1 MTVHGP
7 ARPTRSTGWVPV
19 ALVVLSLI
27 PAVSG
32 TLRLVEVFGG
42 PHLMPENPR
51 IAASPAPVV
60 VHIVSVI
67 PYAVLGAFQFSARLR
82 RRRPGRHRA
91 TGRVLVALG
100 LAVAFSG
107 LWMTL
112 FYPRQTG
119 TGELAYVFRLSAGS
133 AMAGSIILGLAA
145 VRRGDIAQHLAW
157 MTRAYALAGAH
168 PGHRKRGLRQQRA
181 HHRPEP
187 RCGLGHQPRGS
198 RVRHPSG
205 RPSTPQHANQ
215 QAETEGGGRGAMT
228 QLRQRGGPAEYRIRV
243 AGHLDEHW
251 SPWFG
256 DLTLTHESDGATSI
270 AGVVADQAQL
280 HGLLAKVRDLGVTL
294 LSVQVCEPAA
304 TVGQPAPTR
313 HTSSR
318 CGHQDEG

>member
-1 MTVHGP
+1 MTVHAP
-7 ARPTRSTGWVPV
+7 ASPTRSTGWVPV

-82 RRRPGRHRA
+82 RRRPGWHRA

-157 MTRAYALAGAH
+157 MTRAYALALGA
-168 PGHRKRGLRQQRA
+168 GTQVLTQGIGNAVFGSSALTTDLS
-181 HHRPEP
+181 
-187 RCGLGHQPRGS
+187 LGAGWAINLA
-198 RVRHPSG
+198 V
-205 RPSTPQHANQ
+205 
-215 QAETEGGGRGAMT
+215 
-228 QLRQRGGPAEYRIRV
+228 AEYVIRR
-243 AGHLDEHW
+243 AGPRRR
-251 SPWFG
+251 S
-256 DLTLTHESDGATSI
+256 TRTSRLRLK
-270 AGVVADQAQL
+270 AEV
-280 HGLLAKVRDLGVTL
+280 
-294 LSVQVCEPAA
+294 E
-304 TVGQPAPTR
+304 AP
-313 HTSSR
+313 
-318 CGHQDEG
+318 